1 MSTIDIIETI
11 NSLQEWETIL
21 EEAKAEV
28 ESLKD
33 TLKREMD
40 TRGIEELEAGTHIV
54 RYTTILSNR
63 MINADLFNGELQP
76 VTITVQS
83 TPRAFG
89 HIVLGDA
96 WSIKGEGSM
105 ELNLGAGTLDR
116 PIEEVVATLVHECCH
131 LLNFQNNIGDC
142 SNHGVY
148 HNKFFKASAEA
159 HGLIVTRSEKYGWSH
174 TAPGDDLL
182 IWCLENDIPDI
193 MMNRNEYHG
202 IRIAGG
208 EKSANGGAHPTRT
221 TKVDSPSELLRPSI
235 SCAATA

>member
-1 MSTIDIIETI
+1 MKETTKMSRT
-11 NSLQEWETIL
+11 LGQL
-21 EEAKAEV
+21 EK
-28 ESLKD
+28 L
-33 TLKREMD
+33 
-40 TRGIEELEAGTHIV
+40 
-54 RYTTILSNR
+54 YR

-221 TKVDSPSELLRPSI
+221 TKPSSTRKLICPCCGQSVR
-235 SCAATA
+235 ATKAVNILCGDCMIKMVET